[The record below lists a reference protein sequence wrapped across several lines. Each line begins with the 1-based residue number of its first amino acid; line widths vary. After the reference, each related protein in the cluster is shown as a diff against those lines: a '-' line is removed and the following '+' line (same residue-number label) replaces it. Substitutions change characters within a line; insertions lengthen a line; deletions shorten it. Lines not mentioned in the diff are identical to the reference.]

1 MTTTSAAIKYA
12 DNTVAWAEKEL
23 DLNQRQ
29 IGCAIGADRRT
40 LYRWR
45 RRKTAPSAQ
54 HRRNLEKL
62 NELKYLFG
70 TSFRSTEAAQR
81 WLHTDVPDLRGRTPY
96 FAIAQG
102 DLESVLQLL
111 GTLQAGAFR

>member
-1 MTTTSAAIKYA
+1 MTITTAAIEFA
-12 DNTVAWAEKEL
+12 DNTVAWAEEEL
-23 DLNQRQ
+23 DLNQVQ
-29 IGCAIGADRRT
+29 IGRAIGVHRKT

-45 RRKTAPSAQ
+45 RRLSAPSEQ
-54 HRRNLEKL
+54 HRRNLEMFT
-62 NELKYLFG
+62 ELKYLFG
-70 TSFRSTEAAQR
+70 TSFRSPEAAQR

-96 FAIAQG
+96 LAIAQG